1 MSINIFDP
9 IEVVTN
15 SNNQSSTAIPN
26 LEELMIYVNFKAFR
40 RGSTEIIFDADGFV
54 NLNSTNDMEVDLM
67 GKDPQT
73 KHFTSNWSN
82 NFVLNDNNYEGFGI
96 TDIKITT
103 NSSYIPQVTI
113 EFVDIR
119 GINFLDKGENSPYS
133 VLYDFPP
140 PIFELVIKGYYG
152 KPLKYSLH
160 LTKQNT
166 RFDSSNGNYYITVD
180 FIANTFAPLTDILFK
195 YVETFPLIHEEV
207 QDVDLSPNNQP
218 KTTYELI
225 NKLQNLYQQIDKNI
239 KASNEFIEYKNK
251 KDEIDNLKSY
261 VDYLNHKGFI
271 EPKYKD
277 SIKFYK
283 QIFNSDETY
292 TLKEINNINE
302 YASNVQGLNTNGII
316 SSDESRL
323 LIVFL
328 NQQQFIFL
336 NSSIQKNII
345 DKSKRLIN
353 ITDLKK
359 VSVESS
365 NIQKNDTGALRGVN
379 FNSYNA
385 FDITMIYT
393 KVFKTYYKLKN
404 DQDKQFK
411 IINEKIEDK
420 VRENLGFRPTVRNII
435 KIICDDVDR
444 MFDILKNTHIEAIN
458 HHKINFETI
467 INKPQYAD
475 ISNNTM
481 NSFPL
486 FIENKK
492 SINSC
497 NNSKH
502 RVYPKNSVFK
512 DIPFPET
519 QLVDDFINVF
529 LDIKRNRVPI
539 NIKMETN
546 DDGNIVWIPITPLD
560 SNLNPES
567 PDYKSPYASYI
578 FNGSQIIDNFI
589 NILLDRFLVLSQ
601 YSHYDNF
608 FNKKN
613 EKFINLYAK
622 SEALNL
628 VSSLRDPKSIDGL
641 LDLLSENGFDDKLK
655 ELSNKKQIT
664 NNVKLDTQDFIIDK
678 TNSNYK
684 GLFILNENQ
693 VEKRIIGGTTPIDK
707 FMDGENDKFL
717 YKLFGIEKTNYS
729 KENILIINEPGLI
742 VENMLLSNF
751 EIILP
756 KKGNDI
762 KIFIDEDTQDNMS
775 KFLIY
780 SMFGRTHLQLNYKN
794 TAIYEYPIAYFKSL
808 SIYLELS
815 DEEIN
820 ELKTFL
826 NNIYSGIKLSLIKT
840 LVQNSLLIFDDIRN
854 NISNN
859 DRDTLISYYNL
870 SNDNIVGDFIDL
882 FYENDEIKEDIENIL
897 NNNSDFTNKF
907 TEINYLVV
915 NSENTFNNFGM
926 VEYES
931 YSQMMEDS
939 NKIGVIN
946 KYFTTFKSKLKT
958 ELNAKKKEFE
968 KEEKEFFDSID
979 DDDIKTQTYY
989 SIKNIVDKWVRGF
1002 EKSNGYPFNIG
1013 ENGKLIDK
1021 FVFVDRA
1028 MNDIGNS
1035 SIIDARSLIE
1045 MNDDIDINV
1054 FTVISRLLSQNGF
1067 EFFPLQNFMNFE
1079 GDQWEDSFKIYNN
1092 ITTDITSS
1100 PAFVC
1105 MYIGGTSSTLKT
1117 NNSYIDDG
1125 LIRLEEGEDFYGEGC
1140 GDGDTYS
1147 VDGETMPSKNV
1158 KYGEVNAFRVRYG
1171 RQNQSMFEN
1180 IEINSREFP
1189 ETNESLAILS
1199 NLAKDESNS
1208 TPIPKAQNLYNLY
1221 ENRAYSTKITMLGNA
1236 MIQPTHYFELENIPL
1251 FSGSYVVLNVEHTI
1265 RPNHMKTTFNGV
1277 RILRY
1282 PNPIIDSFAD
1292 SIGLLL
1298 GITSSDEDVFG
1309 NRESEDNIISID
1321 SNDIPNEAKYN
1332 SMHPNNDKTL
1342 KI

>member
-1 MSINIFDP
+1 MSVKIFDP
-9 IEVVTN
+9 IEIIN
-15 SNNQSSTAIPN
+15 NNQSSTAIPN

-54 NLNSTNDMEVDLM
+54 NINSTNDMEVDLM

-73 KHFTSNWSN
+73 KHFTTNWSN

-96 TDIKITT
+96 SDIKITT
-103 NSSYIPQVTI
+103 NSSYIPQVTV
-113 EFVDIR
+113 EFIDIR
-119 GINFLDKGENSPYS
+119 GMNFLSKGENSPYS

-140 PIFELVIKGYYG
+140 PIFELLIKGYYG

-195 YVETFPLIHEEV
+195 YVEMFPLIHEEV

-225 NKLQNLYQQIDKNI
+225 NKLQNLYQQIEKNI
-239 KASNEFIEYKNK
+239 KTSNEFKEYNNK
-251 KDEIDNLKSY
+251 KDEIDKLKSY
-261 VDYLNHKGFI
+261 VDYLNYKGFI
-271 EPKYKD
+271 KPEYKD
-277 SIKFYK
+277 SIKLYK

-316 SSDESRL
+316 SIDESRL

-328 NQQQFIFL
+328 NQQQFIYL
-336 NSSIQKNII
+336 NMSIQNNII
-345 DKSKRLIN
+345 DKSRSLIN
-353 ITDLKK
+353 VTDLKK

-379 FNSYNA
+379 FNNYNA

-393 KVFKTYYKLKN
+393 KIFKTYYKLKN
-404 DQDKQFK
+404 DRDKQFE
-411 IINEKIEDK
+411 IVNEKIEDK

-444 MFDILKNTHIEAIN
+444 MFDILKNTHIEATN
-458 HHKINFETI
+458 HHRINFETI

-475 ISNNTM
+475 ITNNTM

-519 QLVDDFINVF
+519 QLVDDFINIF
-529 LDIKRNRVPI
+529 LDVRRNRVPI

-546 DDGNIVWIPITPLD
+546 DAGNIVWIPITPLD
-560 SNLNPES
+560 SNLNPEIS
-567 PDYKSPYASYI
+567 NYKSSYASYHSRGPNNI
-578 FNGSQIIDNFI
+578 N
-589 NILLDRFLVLSQ
+589 NILNIFLDRLLILTQ
-601 YSHYDNF
+601 YSFYDSF
-608 FNKKN
+608 FNEKN
-613 EKFINLYAK
+613 NKLINLYAK
-622 SEALNL
+622 SEALNIVESLSESIL
-628 VSSLRDPKSIDGL
+628 VDGL
-641 LDLLSENGFDDKLK
+641 LEIIQTDFDNRIIK
-655 ELSNKKQIT
+655 LSNLKNI
-664 NNVKLDTQDFIIDK
+664 NNNIILDRQNFIINKNDEDFQ
-678 TNSNYK
+678 
-684 GLFILNENQ
+684 GLFILEEKQ
-693 VEKRIIGGTTPIDK
+693 VEIRVGGGTSPIDK
-707 FMDGENDKFL
+707 FMDNENKGFWNKF
-717 YKLFGIEKTNYS
+717 KAKSNFS
-729 KENILIINEPGLI
+729 KENILI
-742 VENMLLSNF
+742 F
-751 EIILP
+751 EDEQNYL
-756 KKGNDI
+756 NNLI
-762 KIFIDEDTQDNMS
+762 KIFNIYLNEKSTRTYKGDKIFDFIKLNDYMLGN
-775 KFLIY
+775 FLIY
-780 SMFGRTHLQLNYKN
+780 SMFGQFNLKFLYKTNGIHKYPTSYIKTIMLYCNLDDEQINILKPFILSINTTFKEYIDIMFGQLDNIRENISKNDLNYLN
-794 TAIYEYPIAYFKSL
+794 VYYNI
-808 SIYLELS
+808 
-815 DEEIN
+815 
-820 ELKTFL
+820 
-826 NNIYSGIKLSLIKT
+826 NNIDIIPDFLDFLSKT
-840 LVQNSLLIFDDIRN
+840 KSE
-854 NISNN
+854 S
-859 DRDTLISYYNL
+859 
-870 SNDNIVGDFIDL
+870 
-882 FYENDEIKEDIENIL
+882 IENLL
-897 NNNSDFTNKF
+897 NNNSDFTKKF
-907 TEINYLVV
+907 TEIKYLVIC
-915 NSENTFNNFGM
+915 SELTFNDIMLSTYDSYNTLINDNKKSESINTF
-926 VEYES
+926 
-931 YSQMMEDS
+931 
-939 NKIGVIN
+939 IN
-946 KYFTTFKSKLKT
+946 TFKSKLKS

-1013 ENGKLIDK
+1013 ENGRLIEK

-1028 MNDIGNS
+1028 MNDIGDS

-1045 MNDDIDINV
+1045 MSDDIDINV

-1079 GDQWEDSFKIYNN
+1079 GNQWEDSFKIYNN

-1105 MYIGGTSSTLKT
+1105 MYIGGTSSTLNT

-1125 LIRLEEGEDFYGEGC
+1125 LITLEEGEDFNGDGC
-1140 GDGDTYS
+1140 GDGDTYL
-1147 VDGETMPSKNV
+1147 VDGKTMPSLNV
-1158 KYGEVNAFRVRYG
+1158 KYGEVNAFEVKYG
-1171 RQNQSMFEN
+1171 KQNQSIFEN

-1236 MIQPTHYFELENIPL
+1236 MIQPTHYFELKNIPL

-1282 PNPIIDSFAD
+1282 PNPIVDNFAE
-1292 SIGLLL
+1292 SIGMLL
-1298 GITSSDEDVFG
+1298 GISSSDDNIFG
-1309 NRESEDNIISID
+1309 NRESEDNISSID
-1321 SNDIPNEAKYN
+1321 SNDIPNEARYN

-1342 KI
+1342 QI

>member
-1 MSINIFDP
+1 MSVNIFDP
-9 IEVVTN
+9 IEIITN
-15 SNNQSSTAIPN
+15 NSNQSSTAIPN

-54 NLNSTNDMEVDLM
+54 NINSSSDLEVDLM
-67 GKDPQT
+67 GRNPNNKN
-73 KHFTSNWSN
+73 FTTDWSD
-82 NFVLNDNNYEGFGI
+82 NFILNDNNYEGFGI
-96 TDIKITT
+96 SDIKITT
-103 NSSYIPQVTI
+103 NSSYIPQVTV

-119 GINFLDKGENSPYS
+119 GMNFFNRGENSPYS

-140 PIFELVIKGYYG
+140 PIFELLIKGYYG

-166 RFDSSNGNYYITVD
+166 RFDSTNGNYYITVD

-195 YVETFPLIHEEV
+195 YVEMFPLIYEEV
-207 QDVDLSPNNQP
+207 QDVNLSPNNKP

-225 NKLQNLYQQIDKNI
+225 NRLQNLYQQIDKNI
-239 KASNEFIEYKNK
+239 KASKEFKEYKNK
-251 KDEIDNLKSY
+251 KNEIDNLKLY
-261 VDYLNHKGFI
+261 VDYLNNKGFI

-277 SIKFYK
+277 SIKLYK
-283 QIFNSDETY
+283 QIFNSDKTY

-328 NQQQFIFL
+328 NQQQFTFL
-336 NSSIQKNII
+336 NKSIQKNII
-345 DKSKRLIN
+345 DKSRRLIN
-353 ITDLKK
+353 ANDFKK
-359 VSVESS
+359 VSIETSL
-365 NIQKNDTGALRGVN
+365 IQKNDTGALRGVN
-379 FNSYNA
+379 FNYYNA
-385 FDITMIYT
+385 FDITMIYI

-404 DQDKQFK
+404 DQDKQFEL
-411 IINEKIEDK
+411 INEKIEDR

-435 KIICDDVDR
+435 NVICDDVDR
-444 MFDILKNTHIEAIN
+444 MFKILKNTHIEAKD
-458 HHKINFETI
+458 HHRINFETI
-467 INKPQYAD
+467 INKSQYAD
-475 ISNNTM
+475 VSNNTI

-502 RVYPKNSVFK
+502 RIYPKNSIFK

-519 QLVDDFINVF
+519 KLVDDFINTF
-529 LDIKRNRVPI
+529 LNVRRNRVPI

-546 DDGNIVWIPITPLD
+546 DDGNMVWIPITPLD
-560 SNLNPES
+560 SNLNLEAYNYES
-567 PDYKSPYASYI
+567 PYFRYQT
-578 FNGSQIIDNFI
+578 NGTQIIDNII
-589 NILLDRFLVLSQ
+589 NVLLDRFLVLSQ
-601 YSHYDNF
+601 YSYYNKF
-608 FNKKN
+608 FNEKN
-613 EKFINLYAK
+613 DDFIKLYAE

-628 VSSLRDPKSIDGL
+628 VVSLKDLKSIDGMLEL
-641 LDLLSENGFDDKLK
+641 LENGFDDKLK
-655 ELSNKKQIT
+655 KLSNKKPIT
-664 NNVKLDTQDFIIDK
+664 NNVKLGTQDFIIDK
-678 TNSNYK
+678 TDSNYI

-693 VEKRIIGGTTPIDK
+693 VEKRNAGGTTPIDK
-707 FMDGENDKFL
+707 FIENKKNIVDKI
-717 YKLFGIEKTNYS
+717 FGIEKINYS
-729 KENILIINEPGLI
+729 KENILIISEPGLI

-751 EIILP
+751 KIILP
-756 KKGNDI
+756 KKGDDV
-762 KIFIDEDTQDNMS
+762 KKFIDEDNQGNMS

-780 SMFGRTHLQLNYKN
+780 SMFGRTHLQLDYKN
-794 TAIYEYPIAYFKSL
+794 TAIHEYPIAYFKSL

-820 ELKTFL
+820 KLKTFL
-826 NNIYSGIKLSLIKT
+826 NNIYSGYPHSIIKG
-840 LVQNSLLIFDDIRN
+840 LVQNSLLIFDNIRN

-859 DRDTLISYYNL
+859 DRNTLISYYNL

-882 FYENDEIKEDIENIL
+882 FYENNKIKEDIENIL
-897 NNNSDFTNKF
+897 NKNSDFTDKF
-907 TEINYLVV
+907 TEINYLAV

-926 VEYES
+926 VKYES

-939 NKIGVIN
+939 NKKDVIN
-946 KYFTTFKSKLKT
+946 NFFTTFKSKLES
-958 ELNAKKKEFE
+958 ELIAKKKEFE

-1002 EKSNGYPFNIG
+1002 EKSDGYPFNIG
-1013 ENGKLIDK
+1013 ENGRLIDK

-1028 MNDIGNS
+1028 MNDIGDS
-1035 SIIDARSLIE
+1035 CIIDARSLIE
-1045 MNDDIDINV
+1045 MSDDIDINV

-1079 GDQWEDSFKIYNN
+1079 GNQWEDSFKIYNN

-1105 MYIGGTSSTLKT
+1105 MYIGGTSSTLNT

-1125 LIRLEEGEDFYGEGC
+1125 LLRLEEGEDFNGEGC
-1140 GDGDTYS
+1140 GDGDTYL
-1147 VDGETMPSKNV
+1147 VDGEIKPSLNV

-1251 FSGSYVVLNVEHTI
+1251 FSGSYVILNVEHTI
-1265 RPNHMKTTFNGV
+1265 RPNHMKTTFSGV

-1282 PNPIIDSFAD
+1282 PNPIVDNFAE
-1292 SIGLLL
+1292 SIGMLL
-1298 GITSSDEDVFG
+1298 GLSSSDDNIFG

-1321 SNDIPNEAKYN
+1321 SNDIPDEAKYN

-1342 KI
+1342 QI

>member
-1 MSINIFDP
+1 MSVNIFDP
-9 IEVVTN
+9 IEIIN
-15 SNNQSSTAIPN
+15 NNQSSTAIPN

-40 RGSTEIIFDADGFV
+40 RGSTEVIFDADGFV
-54 NLNSTNDMEVDLM
+54 DINSTSDMEVDLM

-73 KHFTSNWSN
+73 KHFTTNWSN

-103 NSSYIPQVTI
+103 NSSYIPQVTV
-113 EFVDIR
+113 EFIDIR
-119 GINFLDKGENSPYS
+119 GMNFLNKGENSPYS

-195 YVETFPLIHEEV
+195 YVEMFPLIHEEV
-207 QDVDLSPNNQP
+207 QEVDLSPNNQP

-225 NKLQNLYQQIDKNI
+225 NKLQNLYQQIEKNI
-239 KASNEFIEYKNK
+239 KTSNEFKEYKNK
-251 KDEIDNLKSY
+251 KDETDNLKLY
-261 VDYLNHKGFI
+261 VDYLNRKGFI
-271 EPKYKD
+271 KPEYKD
-277 SIKFYK
+277 SIKLYK

-316 SSDESRL
+316 SIDESRL

-328 NQQQFIFL
+328 NQQQFVYL
-336 NSSIQKNII
+336 NMSIQNNII
-345 DKSKRLIN
+345 DKSRRLIN
-353 ITDLKK
+353 VSDLKK

-365 NIQKNDTGALRGVN
+365 FIQKNDTGALRGVN

-404 DQDKQFK
+404 DQDKQFE
-411 IINEKIEDK
+411 IINEKIEER

-444 MFDILKNTHIEAIN
+444 MFNILKNTHIEATN
-458 HHKINFETI
+458 HHRINFETI

-502 RVYPKNSVFK
+502 RVYPKNSIFK

-519 QLVDDFINVF
+519 QLVDDFINIF
-529 LDIKRNRVPI
+529 LDVRRKRIPL

-546 DDGNIVWIPITPLD
+546 DTGNIVWIPINSFD
-560 SNLNPES
+560 SNLNQQIL
-567 PDYKSPYASYI
+567 DYKSPYTSYH
-578 FNGSQIIDNFI
+578 NKGSNNIN
-589 NILLDRFLVLSQ
+589 NILNIFLDRMLVLSQ
-601 YSHYDNF
+601 YSYYDSF
-608 FNKKN
+608 FI
-613 EKFINLYAK
+613 EKDDKLINLYAK

-628 VSSLRDPKSIDGL
+628 VESISEGVIIDGL
-641 LDLLSENGFDDKLK
+641 LETLQTDFDDKIIK
-655 ELSNKKQIT
+655 LSNNKII
-664 NNVKLDTQDFIIDK
+664 NDNIILDRQNFIINK
-678 TNSNYK
+678 NK
-684 GLFILNENQ
+684 EEFQGLFILEKNQ
-693 VEKRIIGGTTPIDK
+693 VEIRVDGGTSPIDVFMEKENKGFWNKMVK
-707 FMDGENDKFL
+707 FFKGTSKF
-717 YKLFGIEKTNYS
+717 S
-729 KENILIINEPGLI
+729 KENILIIEDNQDYLDNLI
-742 VENMLLSNF
+742 FNFKTFLDRKKTTFKGDKIKDFIRENDN
-751 EIILP
+751 IV
-756 KKGNDI
+756 GN
-762 KIFIDEDTQDNMS
+762 
-775 KFLIY
+775 FLIY
-780 SMFGRTHLQLNYKN
+780 SMFGRFYLYLNYKMN
-794 TAIYEYPIAYFKSL
+794 GIYKYPTSYIKSIML
-808 SIYLELS
+808 YCNLNDDQINILKIFMYSINMTR
-815 DEEIN
+815 DTIN
-820 ELKTFL
+820 IMFEQL
-826 NNIYSGIKLSLIKT
+826 N
-840 LVQNSLLIFDDIRN
+840 DIRN
-854 NISNN
+854 NISQN
-859 DRDTLISYYNL
+859 DLNYLDIYYNI
-870 SNDNIVGDFIDL
+870 NNIDITVDFL
-882 FYENDEIKEDIENIL
+882 KFYDDSEAKTIENLL
-897 NNNSDFTNKF
+897 NNNSDFTDKF
-907 TEINYLVV
+907 TEINYLVI
-915 NSENTFNNFGM
+915 NSELTFNNIDLLA
-926 VEYES
+926 YDS
-931 YSQMMEDS
+931 YSTLINDT
-939 NKIGVIN
+939 NKSISIN
-946 KYFTTFKSKLKT
+946 KFINTFKSELKS
-958 ELNAKKKEFE
+958 ELNRKKKIFN
-968 KEEKEFFDSID
+968 KEQKEFFDSID

-1013 ENGKLIDK
+1013 DNGSLNDK

-1028 MNDIGNS
+1028 MNDIGDS

-1045 MNDDIDINV
+1045 MSDDIDINV

-1079 GDQWEDSFKIYNN
+1079 GNQWEDSFKIYNN

-1105 MYIGGTSSTLKT
+1105 MYIGGTSSTLNT

-1125 LIRLEEGEDFYGEGC
+1125 LITLEEGEDFNGDGC
-1140 GDGDTYS
+1140 GDGDTYL
-1147 VDGETMPSKNV
+1147 VDGETMPSLNV
-1158 KYGEVNAFRVRYG
+1158 KYGEVNAFKVRYG
-1171 RQNQSMFEN
+1171 KQNQSMFEN

-1236 MIQPTHYFELENIPL
+1236 MIQPTHYFELTNIPL

-1282 PNPIIDSFAD
+1282 PNPIVDNFAE
-1292 SIGLLL
+1292 SIGMLL
-1298 GITSSDEDVFG
+1298 GISSSDEDVFG

-1321 SNDIPNEAKYN
+1321 SNEIPNEAKYN

-1342 KI
+1342 LI